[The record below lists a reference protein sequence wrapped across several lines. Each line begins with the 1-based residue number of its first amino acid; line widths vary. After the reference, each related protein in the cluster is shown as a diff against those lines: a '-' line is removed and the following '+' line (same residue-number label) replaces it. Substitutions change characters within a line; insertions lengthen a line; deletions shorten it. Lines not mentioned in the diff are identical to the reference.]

1 MKKILLL
8 ITLVSLGVS
17 AQDIEGGIKFSIN
30 NPTFS
35 DDVDNDSKGKIGY
48 SVGYY
53 ETMNLNSH
61 WALQGEIGYTHVSYD
76 TTGYEDLNFDG
87 DFADKDEKSTSTFS
101 NNFIEVP
108 LMAKYRITESFGI
121 GVGHQFCLDGLS
133 IQDSGQ
139 VIDISLDANSVKLG
153 ARYYMGSEQL
163 YEGNSLNNITVSVG
177 FTIF

>member
-1 MKKILLL
+1 MKKFLLL

-61 WALQGEIGYTHVSYD
+61 WALQGEIGFTSISY
-76 TTGYEDLNFDG
+76 EAKDG
-87 DFADKDEKSTSTFS
+87 GSKVNPVTLVETATTSTFS
-101 NNFIEVP
+101 SSFIEVP
-108 LMAKYRITESFGI
+108 LIVKYRITESFGI

-139 VIDISLDANSVKLG
+139 LIDISLDASSVKLS
-153 ARYYMGSEQL
+153 ARYYMGSEMI
-163 YEGNSLNNITVSVG
+163 YGGNSLNNITVSVG

>member
-1 MKKILLL
+1 MKKFLLL

-61 WALQGEIGYTHVSYD
+61 WALQGEISYTSISYEAND
-76 TTGYEDLNFDG
+76 GLVFNAVTGVFT
-87 DFADKDEKSTSTFS
+87 KKKSTFS
-101 NNFIEVP
+101 NSFIEVP
-108 LMAKYRITESFGI
+108 LIAKYRITESFGI

-139 VIDISLDANSVKLG
+139 LIDISLDANSVKLS

-163 YEGNSLNNITVSVG
+163 YRGNSLNNITVSVG

>member
-1 MKKILLL
+1 MKKFLLL

-61 WALQGEIGYTHVSYD
+61 WALQGEIGFTSISYEAKD
-76 TTGYEDLNFDG
+76 GGLDFNPVTGAVTET
-87 DFADKDEKSTSTFS
+87 TSTFS
-101 NNFIEVP
+101 SSFIEVP
-108 LMAKYRITESFGI
+108 LIVKYRITESFGI

-139 VIDISLDANSVKLG
+139 LIDISLDANSVKLG
-153 ARYYMGSEQL
+153 ARYYMGSEMI
-163 YEGNSLNNITVSVG
+163 YGGNSLNNITVSVG

>member
-1 MKKILLL
+1 MKKFLLL

-61 WALQGEIGYTHVSYD
+61 WALQGEIGFTSISY
-76 TTGYEDLNFDG
+76 EAKDG
-87 DFADKDEKSTSTFS
+87 GFTENPVTLVETATTSTFS
-101 NNFIEVP
+101 SSLIEVP
-108 LMAKYRITESFGI
+108 LIVKYRITESFGI

-139 VIDISLDANSVKLG
+139 LIDISLDANSVKLS

-163 YEGNSLNNITVSVG
+163 YRGNSLNNITVSVG

>member
-1 MKKILLL
+1 MKKFLLL
-8 ITLVSLGVS
+8 ISLVSLGVS

-61 WALQGEIGYTHVSYD
+61 WALQGEIGFTSISYEAKD
-76 TTGYEDLNFDG
+76 GGIKVNEVTGAVTET
-87 DFADKDEKSTSTFS
+87 TSTFS
-101 NNFIEVP
+101 NSFIEVP
-108 LMAKYRITESFGI
+108 LIAKYRITESFGI

-139 VIDISLDANSVKLG
+139 LIDISLDANSVKLS

-163 YEGNSLNNITVSVG
+163 YEGNTLNNITVSVG

>member
-1 MKKILLL
+1 MKKFLLL
-8 ITLVSLGVS
+8 ISLVSLGVS

-35 DDVDNDSKGKIGY
+35 DDYDNDAKGKIGY

-61 WALQGEIGYTHVSYD
+61 WALQGEIGFTSISYEAND
-76 TTGYEDLNFDG
+76 GGEFDEETGVF
-87 DFADKDEKSTSTFS
+87 KKKKSTFS
-101 NNFIEVP
+101 NSFIEVP
-108 LMAKYRITESFGI
+108 LIVKYRITESFGI

-139 VIDISLDANSVKLG
+139 LIDISLDANSVKLS

-163 YEGNSLNNITVSVG
+163 YRGNSLNNISVSVG

>member
-1 MKKILLL
+1 MKKFLLL
-8 ITLVSLGVS
+8 ISLVSLGVS

-61 WALQGEIGYTHVSYD
+61 WALQGEIGFTSISYEAND
-76 TTGYEDLNFDG
+76 GVEFNEQTGVFT
-87 DFADKDEKSTSTFS
+87 KKKSTFS
-101 NNFIEVP
+101 SSFIEVP
-108 LMAKYRITESFGI
+108 LIAKYRITESFGI

-139 VIDISLDANSVKLG
+139 LIDISLDANSVKLS

-163 YEGNSLNNITVSVG
+163 YEGNTLNNITVSVG